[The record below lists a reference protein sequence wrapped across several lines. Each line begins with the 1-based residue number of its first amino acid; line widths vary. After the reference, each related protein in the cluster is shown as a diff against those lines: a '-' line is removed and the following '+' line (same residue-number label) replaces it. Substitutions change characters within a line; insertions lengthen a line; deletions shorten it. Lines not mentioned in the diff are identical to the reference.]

1 MQLTTDTGHSLDSYA
16 FGILVGDILDCRM
29 DLGEFFSIGKIMS
42 MPYCHSYL
50 FYLCP
55 NWYITVDTD

>member
-50 FYLCP
+50 FYLCH
-55 NWYITVDTD
+55 N